1 MLAYIQS
8 RSVANAHAI
17 TKHVLLEEEKNGAKG
32 GDSKEKEVRSRK
44 MMYSRE

>member
-17 TKHVLLEEEKNGAKG
+17 TKHVLLEEKKMARR
-32 GDSKEKEVRSRK
+32 GDSKEKEVRSRE